1 MTLRQRD
8 VRYFSP
14 NGGVLPFVRSG
25 PLVLVLI
32 SSSCAASQ
40 PPPPATARLKL
51 ALPANDWTQSQR
63 AVHLLNRAAFG
74 PSPADLAELERV
86 GAEVWLT
93 WQLQPG
99 RDEQV
104 EGRLAS
110 LTTLQLSVAQAFE
123 QYPPIQQKLKEL
135 GVTKEELE
143 DDPTLR
149 RRLMKENADEL
160 PRQLLLEAQQAKL
173 IRTIT
178 SKRQLEEVLVDFWF
192 NHFNVSA
199 EKNRTRWMI
208 SAYERDAIRPFVFGK
223 FRDLLGATAHHPA
236 MLWYLDNWMSV
247 RDGFE
252 LPARRR
258 KPPKN
263 MPTGLNENYARELL
277 ELHTVGVDAGYTQD
291 DVREAARALTGWSI
305 NVRPRQGP
313 FGTFVF
319 QPAAHDSGPKEIF
332 GLELPAGG
340 GIDDGEKLLD
350 SLARHPATARHVA
363 RKLCIRFVSDDPPQ
377 ELVDEVAAVFVRTDG
392 DLRETVKAIFTS
404 GHFWSDQTL
413 AAKTKTPLEFVAS
426 SVRAIGT
433 LNEVQPPLARA
444 LEQLGEPLYR
454 CNPPTGFAEHAAPW
468 VSAGA
473 LVNRIN
479 FGLALASNR
488 VRGVTVDLP
497 PTLEGISQRVLGQP
511 LSASTREVVM
521 RALTTEEVD
530 GEVRPL
536 LPSKAAGLLLGSP
549 EFQRQ

>member
-1 MTLRQRD
+1 MRPALLLLIAGCAAAQQPVAKLPFTPQP
-8 VRYFSP
+8 V
-14 NGGVLPFVRSG
+14 VLPKN
-25 PLVLVLI
+25 
-32 SSSCAASQ
+32 AWT
-40 PPPPATARLKL
+40 PP
-51 ALPANDWTQSQR
+51 QR

-74 PSPADLAELERV
+74 PSPADLAEIARV
-86 GAEVWLT
+86 GEAAWLAD
-93 WQLQPG
+93 QLEPG
-99 RDEQV
+99 RDARVEQ
-104 EGRLAS
+104 RLAS
-110 LTTLQLSVAQAFE
+110 LKTLQLSVAQAFE

-135 GVTKEELE
+135 GVTKEDLQE
-143 DDPTLR
+143 DPSLKKKI
-149 RRLMKENADEL
+149 MKENEDEL

-223 FRDLLGATAHHPA
+223 FRELLGATAHHPA

-252 LPARRR
+252 MPRRR
-258 KPPKN
+258 KKPPKN

-277 ELHTVGVDAGYTQD
+277 ELHTVGVNAGYTQD
-291 DVREAARALTGWSI
+291 DVREAARALSGWSL
-305 NVRPRQGP
+305 NVKPKQGE
-313 FGTFVF
+313 FGTFAF
-319 QPAAHDSGPKEIF
+319 HPEAHDSGPKEVF
-332 GLELPAGG
+332 GLNLSAGG
-340 GIDDGEKLLD
+340 GMDDGERLLD
-350 SLARHPATARHVA
+350 FLAWHPATAQHLA

-377 ELVDEVAAVFVRTDG
+377 QLVDDVAAVFTRTDG

-404 GHFWSDQTL
+404 KYFWSDEAL

-433 LNEVQPPLARA
+433 LDEVQPPLTKA

-479 FGLALASNR
+479 FGLALSSNR
-488 VRGVTVDLP
+488 IRGVTVSLP
-497 PTLEGISQRVLGQP
+497 ITLEEIGLQVLGQP
-511 LSASTREVVM
+511 LSEPTRAVVM
-521 RALTTEEVD
+521 HALSTEEVY
-530 GEVRPL
+530 GELRPIQ
-536 LPSKAAGLLLGSP
+536 PSKAAGLLLGSP